1 MPVAYSE
8 DLRWRAVWLC
18 LYMEVGVEDT
28 ANMLHMSE
36 RSVYRYVK
44 RFNTTG
50 RVAKEHHTNGPSHS
64 LSEQDE
70 LFVVNLILTKP
81 GIFLREI
88 RLELLL
94 ATGHVLHEST
104 ICRSLKRLGMTRQ
117 KIQHLALQR
126 SDAQRADF
134 VANIMSAYQSSL
146 FLWIDET
153 GCDRRNGLR
162 KYGYSIRGFPPQSFS
177 LRYRGTRY
185 SAIGIM
191 SSEGI
196 EDIYITKGT
205 VNGDVFLDFVQ
216 KQLIPILNP
225 FDGASP
231 HSVVILD
238 NASIHHTNDV
248 LAAILSTGALVKFLP
263 PYSPDMN
270 PIEFV
275 FGEMKQY
282 LLSNYLLFHTSLS
295 FESILYMAFNSI
307 TPENCKA
314 YIKFTGYI

>member
-28 ANMLHMSE
+28 ANMLQMSE

-44 RFNTTG
+44 LFNTTG

-104 ICRSLKRLGMTRQ
+104 ICISLKRFGMTRQ

-134 VANIMSAYQSSL
+134 VANSIPIFPIS
-146 FLWIDET
+146 DET

-185 SAIGIM
+185 SAIGIL
-191 SSEGI
+191 SSKGI

-248 LAAILSTGALVKFLP
+248 LAAILSTGALVT
-263 PYSPDMN
+263 
-270 PIEFV
+270 
-275 FGEMKQY
+275 
-282 LLSNYLLFHTSLS
+282 LLSLCL
-295 FESILYMAFNSI
+295 E
-307 TPENCKA
+307 K
-314 YIKFTGYI
+314 